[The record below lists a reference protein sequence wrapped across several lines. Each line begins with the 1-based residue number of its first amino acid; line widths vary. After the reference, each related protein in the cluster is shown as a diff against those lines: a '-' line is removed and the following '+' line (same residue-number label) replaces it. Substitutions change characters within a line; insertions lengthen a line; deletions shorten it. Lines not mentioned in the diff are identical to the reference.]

1 MTPDLPLR
9 LVVVDDQTSV
19 REGLVIMLNLLPEI
33 DVVGS
38 AGDGLEALAVV
49 DETVPDAVLLDLHM
63 PRLDGVQTTTRLT
76 AKHPEI
82 AVVVLTTFADDE
94 SVRAAL
100 AAGSRGILTKD
111 ADRADIADALRSA
124 LRGLLVMD
132 SAVRRLLIAG
142 PDRTAAPASCAALL
156 PDGLTAREAEILGL
170 ISAGHS
176 NAEIADRLFLSG
188 HTVKSHINRIFA
200 KTGSAN
206 RSSAIRY
213 ARAHGL

>member
-1 MTPDLPLR
+1 MTADPPLR

-38 AGDGLEALAVV
+38 AGDGVEALAVV
-49 DETVPDAVLLDLHM
+49 EQTTPDAVLLDLHM
-63 PRLDGVQTTTRLT
+63 PRLDGVQTTTRL
-76 AKHPEI
+76 AAAYPEI

-100 AAGSRGILTKD
+100 AAGARGYLTKD

-124 LRGLLVMD
+124 QRGLLVMD
-132 SAVRRLLIAG
+132 SAIRPLLIAG
-142 PDRTAAPASCAALL
+142 PDRAAPPTGSTALF

-170 ISAGHS
+170 IAAGHS
-176 NAEIADRLFLSG
+176 NTEIADRLFLSG

-200 KTGSAN
+200 KTGSTN
-206 RSSAIRY
+206 RSGAIRY
-213 ARAHGL
+213 ARAHRL